1 MPGFDNEVVYAKN
14 VDFSNGYPVTGQ
26 VTADGQLLIGS
37 TAFPNIVVGYITSSD
52 ASITVTNGPGTIDI
66 TTVGGGGGITWS
78 AISADQT
85 LAVDNGYLCIG
96 GATLNL
102 ALPVISA
109 VGTTIEV
116 SLDGSTG
123 FTITQA
129 AGQSIK
135 LGNQTTTAGVG
146 GSLSST
152 QQGDSLRM
160 VCKTANLAW
169 TVVSAMGNLTFV

>member
-14 VDFSNGYPVTGQ
+14 VDFSNGYPVSGKIT
-26 VTADGQLLIGS
+26 TDGQLLIGS
-37 TAFPNIVVGYITSSD
+37 TAFPNIMVGYITSSD

-66 TTVGGGGGITWS
+66 TTAGGGITWS

-116 SLDGSTG
+116 SLDGATG
-123 FTITQA
+123 FNITQA

-135 LGNQTTTAGVG
+135 LGNQTTSAGVG

-152 QQGDSLRM
+152 QQGDSVRM

-169 TVVSAMGNLTFV
+169 TIVSAMGNLTFV

>member
-26 VTADGQLLIGS
+26 MTTDGQLLIGS

-78 AISADQT
+78 AIGANQT
-85 LAVDNGYLCIG
+85 LAVNNGYLCTS
-96 GATLNL
+96 GATLSL
-102 ALPVISA
+102 ALPAISV
-109 VGTTIEV
+109 VGATIEV
-116 SLDGSTG
+116 VLDGSTG
-123 FTITQA
+123 FTITQS